1 MESTELTKAAARP
14 RRLIRGLG
22 LAGIAA
28 VALGLLSA
36 GPALADEGWH
46 HGRDRDHDGWRGPHH
61 AYYHPRP
68 GYYYAPP
75 PRVYYAP
82 PPRVYYAPPPPVY
95 YVPPPVYYAPPGI
108 SLVIPL
114 HIH

>member
-1 MESTELTKAAARP
+1 MRRIDSTKTAKP

-28 VALGLLSA
+28 IALGVLSA

-46 HGRDRDHDGWRGPHH
+46 RGHDRDRDDWRGPHRAH
-61 AYYHPRP
+61 YGHPR

-75 PRVYYAP
+75 PVYYVPRPRVYYAP
-82 PPRVYYAPPPPVY
+82 PPVYYAPPPVY
-95 YVPPPVYYAPPGI
+95 YDPPGI

>member
-1 MESTELTKAAARP
+1 MRSIEQTKTAAKP

-28 VALGLLSA
+28 VALGALSA
-36 GPALADEGWH
+36 SPALADDWH
-46 HGRDRDHDGWRGPHH
+46 RDRDHDGWRGPHRV
-61 AYYHPRP
+61 YYEHPRP
-68 GYYYAPP
+68 RVYYAPP

-114 HIH
+114 HIR